1 MAARKGNTGG
11 QGERDVFDPFGFLND
26 FIDQLSGCCQPNA
39 SAPGLGRQGETR
51 QAYGDMDTPAVPLPL
66 QSRGKPYNTDR
77 GRGGSFTAVPAEG
90 KVGQRTLGEVPNPNE
105 EIAPLVKPGV
115 HIVMPSEAVRLPIMP
130 PTPDASASPS
140 PPASIPHLL
149 TMKKIDESRYNG
161 RKSLPN
167 RNASWG
173 MSAHPW
179 GRLV

>member
-1 MAARKGNTGG
+1 MAARKGDTGG

-39 SAPGLGRQGETR
+39 SAPGLGRQGESR
-51 QAYGDMDTPAVPLPL
+51 QAYSDTPTVPL
-66 QSRGKPYNTDR
+66 QSRGKPYNTNR
-77 GRGGSFTAVPAEG
+77 GREGSFTAVPAEG
-90 KVGQRTLGEVPNPNE
+90 QVGQRTLGKFHSGGPND

-130 PTPDASASPS
+130 PTPDASASPP
-140 PPASIPHLL
+140 PPASMPSSVDKGQKS
-149 TMKKIDESRYNG
+149 MKSRYNG

-173 MSAHPW
+173 MSAHPL

>member
-1 MAARKGNTGG
+1 MAARKGDTGG

-39 SAPGLGRQGETR
+39 SAPGLGRQGESR
-51 QAYGDMDTPAVPLPL
+51 QAYSDMGDTPTVPL
-66 QSRGKPYNTDR
+66 QSRGKPYNTNR
-77 GRGGSFTAVPAEG
+77 GREGSFTAVPAEG
-90 KVGQRTLGEVPNPNE
+90 QVGQRTLGKVPSPND

-149 TMKKIDESRYNG
+149 TNEK
-161 RKSLPN
+161 N
-167 RNASWG
+167 R
-173 MSAHPW
+173 
-179 GRLV
+179 